1 MEASKPTTASAV
13 ATPPESVVSEVM
25 KEGFETIAI
34 QTGAGIG
41 LGFMAGLVLAR
52 GGAGGSAR
60 KLITGFGGGVGLGSA
75 WTRCSIQLEEAL
87 GTNQGK
93 K

>member
-1 MEASKPTTASAV
+1 MDTKPTTASA
-13 ATPPESVVSEVM
+13 APPEGVVSEIM
-25 KEGFETIAI
+25 KEGFETMAI
-34 QTGAGIG
+34 QTTLG
-41 LGFMAGLVLAR
+41 LGVGLMAGLVLAR

-60 KLITGFGGGVGLGSA
+60 KMITGLGGGIGLGSA

-87 GTNQGK
+87 GTTPK

>member
-1 MEASKPTTASAV
+1 MDTKSTTASTA
-13 ATPPESVVSEVM
+13 APESVVSGIM
-25 KEGFETIAI
+25 KEGFETMAI
-34 QTGAGIG
+34 QTGVGLG

-52 GGAGGSAR
+52 GGAGGSSR
-60 KLITGFGGGVGLGSA
+60 KIITGLGGGIGLGSA

-87 GTNQGK
+87 GTSPK

>member
-1 MEASKPTTASAV
+1 MDTKPTTASAMT
-13 ATPPESVVSEVM
+13 ATPERVVSEIM
-25 KEGFETIAI
+25 KEGFETMAI
-34 QTGAGIG
+34 QTTVGVG

-60 KLITGFGGGVGLGSA
+60 KMITGLGGGLGLGSA

-87 GTNQGK
+87 GTSTPK